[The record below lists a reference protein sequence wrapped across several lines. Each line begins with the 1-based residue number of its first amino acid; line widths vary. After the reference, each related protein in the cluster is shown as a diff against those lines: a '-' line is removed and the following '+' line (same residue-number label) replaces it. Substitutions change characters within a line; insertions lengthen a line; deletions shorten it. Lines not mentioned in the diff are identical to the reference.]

1 MPLASRSSGDSS
13 FWEMS
18 ITSTTI
24 QMQAKCAFQS
34 FLSDVYCQP
43 DPGRASMI
51 PLPSLN
57 IMDETFSESE
67 IYCNQLLRRKRG
79 FPLYVPGP
87 HRNLPAEYRKGGV
100 QIGDV
105 GRITPEG
112 IFDFFFNIYL
122 PSEHPINANFV
133 PDDFH
138 PLTRYVSRDIV
149 HVEFDPGNYVST
161 SSVQKQGLGD
171 QRK

>member
-1 MPLASRSSGDSS
+1 MARLSSEVDLAGSPDGMVDDV
-13 FWEMS
+13 
-18 ITSTTI
+18 
-24 QMQAKCAFQS
+24 QAM
-34 FLSDVYCQP
+34 L
-43 DPGRASMI
+43 G
-51 PLPSLN
+51 
-57 IMDETFSESE
+57 
-67 IYCNQLLRRKRG
+67 
-79 FPLYVPGP
+79 
-87 HRNLPAEYRKGGV
+87 
-100 QIGDV
+100 IGDV

-161 SSVQKQGLGD
+161 SSVQNQGLGD